1 MACPS
6 WALCLPEVG
15 SWSSNL
21 DQVHGPTLL
30 RSALLAGAAV
40 PAAVAGATGIGAAL
54 QSRPR
59 AVVVAVF
66 SLQDQGIAE
75 VGAVLAGLPVP
86 QLPRASLSDISD
98 LLPPALGVAIAGY
111 TDNVLTARVFG
122 ARHGQQVDANQEWFA
137 LGSAA
142 PPDTPRCRHRRR
154 PHTWTCRRGPA
165 RTP

>member
-1 MACPS
+1 MP
-6 WALCLPEVG
+6 
-15 SWSSNL
+15 
-21 DQVHGPTLL
+21 
-30 RSALLAGAAV
+30 ALLFPLQWLV
-40 PAAVAGATGIGAAL
+40 PLAL
-54 QSRPR
+54 GPLFVVVLG
-59 AVVVAVF
+59 AVVVTVF

-75 VGAVLAGLPVP
+75 VGVVLAGLPVP
-86 QLPRASLSDISD
+86 QLPRVSLSDISD
-98 LLPPALGVAIAGY
+98 LLLPALGVAIAGY

-122 ARHGQQVDANQEWFA
+122 ARHGQQVDANHEWFA